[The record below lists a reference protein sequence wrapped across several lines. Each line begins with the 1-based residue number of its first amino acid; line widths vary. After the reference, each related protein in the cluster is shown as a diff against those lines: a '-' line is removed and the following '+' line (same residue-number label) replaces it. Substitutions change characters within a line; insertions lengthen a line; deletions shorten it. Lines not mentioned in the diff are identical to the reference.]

1 MVKLKNDNKNILRP
15 AGFPAGLSVFLS
27 RKSVSDV
34 SAELSEADRI
44 FLKVF
49 FCRIMTEFRMHKF
62 TLAIL
67 LKDIIFNVRKI
78 RR

>member
-1 MVKLKNDNKNILRP
+1 MAKLKNDNINILRP
-15 AGFPAGLSVFLS
+15 AGFPAGLFVFF
-27 RKSVSDV
+27 DV

-67 LKDIIFNVRKI
+67 LKDIIFYVRKI